1 MASEKSSRAKL
12 NPHVWINSSNLMGNN
27 SQSSI
32 SSPAWHFFQV
42 PLMASMPPL
51 FSFPL
56 EEEYLP
62 PKIMLRGCT
71 AICPDLVLPSAD
83 LVVTFPD
90 ALDGAL
96 PHGVQSAPHLQTTF

>member
-1 MASEKSSRAKL
+1 
-12 NPHVWINSSNLMGNN
+12 
-27 SQSSI
+27 
-32 SSPAWHFFQV
+32 
-42 PLMASMPPL
+42 MASMPLL

-83 LVVTFPD
+83 LVVVFPR
-90 ALDGAL
+90 ALGWGTSSWCAVSTPPANNSL
-96 PHGVQSAPHLQTTF
+96 EARQHSRNIHN